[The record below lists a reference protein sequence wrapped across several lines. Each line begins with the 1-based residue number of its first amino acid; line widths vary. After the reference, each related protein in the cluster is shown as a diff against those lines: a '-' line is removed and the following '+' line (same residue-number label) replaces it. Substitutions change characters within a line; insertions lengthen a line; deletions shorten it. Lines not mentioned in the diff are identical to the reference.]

1 MSPPKRYSQSPTVIR
16 VANGPSRSIV
26 SRLWT
31 TGSCHSVHWV
41 SDVGVHPMAANEAG
55 DLLLHEEH
63 RVQNSPLVSVLEKY
77 PAWHSA
83 HALGA
88 SASAGSWPGPQVGHV
103 CTQDQQINTTIFDTI
118 STRTTT
124 DRTQQQ
130 QQQQQQQVWALQ
142 LVCVPE
148 GIKAG
153 SDRGP

>member
-16 VANGPSRSIV
+16 VANGPSRSIA

-41 SDVGVHPMAANEAG
+41 SNVGVHPMAVNEAG

-130 QQQQQQQVWALQ
+130 QQQQQQVWALQ